1 MRARKVLAAATG
13 VLVALT
19 TLTVSDSGASAIGRH
34 DDAGRFDRPHQGF
47 ASPWT
52 TLRDGKP
59 KEAGLDPAPIKAAED
74 FLASWTKPDATGH
87 PHFSGAVGL
96 LAHDGVVVDRYAVGG
111 ALRYAD
117 AAGTELPAEQQVPM
131 RNDTIFDMASISKLF
146 TSIAVLQLVERGQLT
161 IDTPVSRF
169 FPEFATGDKAAI
181 TIKMLLTHVSGFD
194 ADPIP
199 SLWAGYPDIPSRRR
213 AVLDSPLKN
222 KPGTTYLYSD
232 INLLT
237 LGFIVEKLTGKPLD
251 EVVHD
256 RITAPLG
263 MVDTG
268 YNPPASKLNR
278 IAATEYEATPPRG
291 MVRGSV
297 HDENAWSLGGV
308 AGHAGV
314 FSTANDMAVLA
325 QTMLNGGSYRGHRIL
340 GEDTVRQMMLTNYN
354 QQFPDDAHGLG
365 FELDQPWY
373 MGALASPVTAG
384 HTGFTGTTLVIDP
397 ESRSFAILLTNRVHP
412 SRSWGAINTARQVWA
427 TSLARA
433 MAVKPQVGKD
443 AWTSTLGNASVAT
456 LSTRPFTTQ
465 SDQARVSFYAF
476 VDTEGSTDPLQL
488 QATTDGVNWQPVP
501 LAVSGPG
508 APSGDVTSLS
518 GHGHRAWWKASGA
531 LPRGASVSLRW
542 RYSTDPNYTGRG
554 VSVDGVKVTESGR
567 SLLDGERNPAV
578 FVAEG
583 WQLSSR

>member
-1 MRARKVLAAATG
+1 MRARKVIAAATG

-19 TLTVSDSGASAIGRH
+19 TLTSGASAIGRH
-34 DDAGRFDRPHQGF
+34 DDAGRFDRPQQGF
-47 ASPWT
+47 AAPWT
-52 TLRDGKP
+52 TLRDGRP
-59 KEAGLDPAPIKAAED
+59 QEVNLDPAPLKAAED

-96 LAHDGVVVDRYAVGG
+96 LAHQGVVVDRYAVGG

-117 AAGTELPAEQQVPM
+117 AAGTELPADQQVPM

-181 TIKMLLTHVSGFD
+181 TVKMLLTHVSGFD

-199 SLWAGYPDIPSRRR
+199 SLWAGYPDIPSRRQ

-237 LGFIVEKLTGKPLD
+237 LGFIVEKLTGQSLD
-251 EVVHD
+251 KVVHD

-278 IAATEYEATPPRG
+278 IAATEYEANPPRG

-325 QTMLNGGSYRGHRIL
+325 QTILNGGSYRGHRIL
-340 GEDTVRQMMLTNYN
+340 GGDTVRQMLTNYN
-354 QQFPDDAHGLG
+354 QQFPDDSHGLG

-412 SRSWGAINTARQVWA
+412 TRTWGSINTARQVWA

-433 MAVKPQVGKD
+433 MAVEPQAGKD

-456 LSTRPFTTQ
+456 LSTGPFTTQ
-465 SDQARVSFYAF
+465 SDQARVTFYAF

-488 QATTDGVNWQPVP
+488 QASTDGVNWQPIA
-501 LAVSGPG
+501 LSVSGPG

-518 GHGHRAWWKASGA
+518 GHGHRAWWRAAGT
-531 LPRGASVSLRW
+531 LPRGTAVSLRW
-542 RYSTDPNYTGRG
+542 RYSTDPSYTGRG

-567 SLLDGERNPAV
+567 SLLDGERNPAA

-583 WQLSSR
+583 WHLSAR